1 MDTRVE
7 KTIER
12 HKKGY
17 NCAQAVACTY
27 CDLVGVD
34 EETMFKMTEAL
45 GLGMGCMDGT
55 CGAVAGACILAGMK
69 RSTGNLEKPDSKAE
83 SYKLSRAILGGF
95 EKANGTAI
103 CKELK
108 GIETGKVIKAA
119 TTVSKRRRPWQS
131 RCCFHKGEGKHGTFC
146 GCRLRRGGSDYS
158 PGGQAALGGGRGD
171 LCRLPGEPGA
181 P

>member
-1 MDTRVE
+1 MKDIKKDTTAPRRWPAP
-7 KTIER
+7 TATWWAWTR
-12 HKKGY
+12 
-17 NCAQAVACTY
+17 
-27 CDLVGVD
+27 
-34 EETMFKMTEAL
+34 MTEAL

-108 GIETGKVIKAA
+108 GIETGKVIKSCDDCIKEA
-119 TTVSKRRRPWQS
+119 
-131 RCCFHKGEGKHGTFC
+131 
-146 GCRLRRGGSDYS
+146 
-158 PGGQAALGGGRGD
+158 AALAEQV
-171 LCRLPGEPGA
+171 LFS
-181 P
+181 

>member
-108 GIETGKVIKAA
+108 VIKSCDDCIKEA
-119 TTVSKRRRPWQS
+119 
-131 RCCFHKGEGKHGTFC
+131 
-146 GCRLRRGGSDYS
+146 
-158 PGGQAALGGGRGD
+158 AALAEQV
-171 LCRLPGEPGA
+171 LFS
-181 P
+181 